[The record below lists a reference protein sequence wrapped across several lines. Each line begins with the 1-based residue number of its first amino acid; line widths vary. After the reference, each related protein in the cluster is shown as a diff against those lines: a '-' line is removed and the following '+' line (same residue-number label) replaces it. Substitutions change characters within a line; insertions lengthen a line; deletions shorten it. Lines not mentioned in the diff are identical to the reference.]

1 MNTSLWRL
9 VGTIQ
14 PQVWEVKR
22 EMLKN
27 WRASRG
33 LLYGSGVWPL
43 FCGYRNNV
51 RDRNPDMNVVEVC
64 LVGKYRMSGMLS
76 ESLWV
81 FQGNHKREKAKDDQ
95 HKWDINS
102 WPPTNTIF
110 FEKVTDWKTTLVN
123 TEDALPG
130 CVKDVENTLVSVPGR
145 KGHTH
150 T

>member
-1 MNTSLWRL
+1 
-9 VGTIQ
+9 
-14 PQVWEVKR
+14 
-22 EMLKN
+22 
-27 WRASRG
+27 
-33 LLYGSGVWPL
+33 
-43 FCGYRNNV
+43 
-51 RDRNPDMNVVEVC
+51 
-64 LVGKYRMSGMLS
+64 MSGRKIQNVWDVVRVTLS
-76 ESLWV
+76 IS
-81 FQGNHKREKAKDDQ
+81 GKPKREKAKDDQ